1 MPTSSVIKPIGYTFF
16 FSLMII
22 YLLKIMSFAIYGID
36 FSDEGRHLNEIK
48 HTFTYGWSAS
58 QYGAVIHPIAEL
70 FDYNIPAFR
79 VFNVGITFIL
89 YFLVLLIQIAKSKK
103 ASLSSRSFIYTCC
116 FSFGVLGLS
125 FFNFWLPTPSY
136 YSLTFQSL
144 LVYWISLK
152 YLDVREHSTLRFYK
166 IVPLCFSSSLVF
178 MSKPSSYL
186 VIFLISLIVMWI
198 FAKNRIFSIA
208 AYILTTIAILS
219 SISWLI
225 FEHPFRIIGRILIAS
240 RFMSMQDPLYQ
251 LGNVIRIDSFPFSW
265 KLLLLVFTF
274 TIVLA
279 RLIAIFSISQGNSGT
294 FSLFILLSIMSL
306 IIYIFVVNYD
316 FNSNPMILLIS
327 SLPMG
332 LGLLCV
338 FSRNK
343 LVIFERVLNPNLALL
358 LLPLAFAI
366 GSNGNLWVASLQ
378 AIFFVVLYAWE
389 LVQSIENVRF
399 SRISQIAILALCLP
413 IGVLSIEFGVSNPYR
428 QMNSISAQVS
438 NTVQDRN
445 LGGIQVS
452 NEIANDLQQM
462 YSVAADAELKSGQPI
477 LDLTGQ
483 SPLAIFALDAYPV
496 GSPWMVGGYAG
507 SNALATEVLK
517 EVSCEILI
525 SSWLLIERA
534 GPRELNVDDALNS
547 FGSNLNDYS
556 KVGSWYTP
564 KGAGGYLEKRLQELY
579 EPLKFKNEDRRK
591 SCKNRVS

>member
-1 MPTSSVIKPIGYTFF
+1 
-16 FSLMII
+16 
-22 YLLKIMSFAIYGID
+22 
-36 FSDEGRHLNEIK
+36 
-48 HTFTYGWSAS
+48 
-58 QYGAVIHPIAEL
+58 
-70 FDYNIPAFR
+70 
-79 VFNVGITFIL
+79 
-89 YFLVLLIQIAKSKK
+89 
-103 ASLSSRSFIYTCC
+103 
-116 FSFGVLGLS
+116 
-125 FFNFWLPTPSY
+125 
-136 YSLTFQSL
+136 
-144 LVYWISLK
+144 
-152 YLDVREHSTLRFYK
+152 
-166 IVPLCFSSSLVF
+166 
-178 MSKPSSYL
+178 
-186 VIFLISLIVMWI
+186 
-198 FAKNRIFSIA
+198 
-208 AYILTTIAILS
+208 
-219 SISWLI
+219 
-225 FEHPFRIIGRILIAS
+225 
-240 RFMSMQDPLYQ
+240 
-251 LGNVIRIDSFPFSW
+251 
-265 KLLLLVFTF
+265 
-274 TIVLA
+274 
-279 RLIAIFSISQGNSGT
+279 
-294 FSLFILLSIMSL
+294 
-306 IIYIFVVNYD
+306 
-316 FNSNPMILLIS
+316 
-327 SLPMG
+327 MG